1 MEKVEIMQEIVKMQC
16 RKMPNWKAPGKDDV
30 QGY

>member
-1 MEKVEIMQEIVKMQC
+1 MEKVEIRQEIVKMQC

>member
-1 MEKVEIMQEIVKMQC
+1 MEKVEIMQEMQC
-16 RKMPNWKAPGKDDV
+16 RKMPNWEARGKDDV